1 MNTAALRVGSGSVSG
16 YGVMAGFRPRS
27 QWLGRVA
34 LTWCVSGFLAVA
46 AAQPADQFGGKV
58 DRSIGPPQR
67 SIAEWLV
74 RLQQAAR
81 VPSYVGT
88 FVVSSAAGAMSS
100 SRIWHVCEG
109 DVQMERVE
117 ALTGAPR
124 STFRRNE
131 AVVTFLPE
139 SRVVKMDQG
148 ESGGVFPNLLNN
160 GQGFRTA
167 DFYSANE
174 LGQGRVAGF
183 DADIVQLQ
191 PRDDWRFGY
200 RIWSEKRTGLVV
212 KTQTLD
218 AAGQVLEQAAFS
230 ELQLNAPVQ
239 ADKLRQMMASTEGYR
254 VTKAERVRTTPEA
267 EGWRLKAGVP
277 GFQSQSC
284 YRHPGSPVAATVQ
297 WVFSDGLATVSLF
310 MQPFERE
317 RHGREGLTVMG
328 ATHTMTRRIAD
339 RGGDWWVT
347 AVGEVPPGTL
357 KAFVQGIERR
367 P

>member
-1 MNTAALRVGSGSVSG
+1 MDGRPGS
-16 YGVMAGFRPRS
+16 RR
-27 QWLGRVA
+27 LGLVA
-34 LTWCVSGFLAVA
+34 LGWCVSGLLAVA
-46 AAQPADQFGGKV
+46 GAQPAAQFGGAV
-58 DRSIGPPQR
+58 DRSVGPPQR

-74 RLQQAAR
+74 RLQQASR

-117 ALTGAPR
+117 ALTGVPR

-131 AVVTFLPE
+131 SVVTFLPE
-139 SRVVKMDQG
+139 SRVVRMDQG
-148 ESGGVFPNLLNN
+148 ETGGVFPNLLNN
-160 GQGFRTA
+160 GQGFKTA
-167 DFYSANE
+167 DYYAANE
-174 LGQGRVAGF
+174 VGQGRVAGF
-183 DADIVQLQ
+183 DADIVVLQ

-218 AAGQVLEQAAFS
+218 ASGHVLEQAAFS

-239 ADKLRQMMASTEGYR
+239 ADKLRQMMGSTEGYR

-277 GFQSQSC
+277 GFQPQSC
-284 YRHPGSPVAATVQ
+284 YRRPVSPVTSVVQ

-317 RHGREGLTVMG
+317 RHDREGLAVLG
-328 ATHTMTRRIAD
+328 ATHTMTRRVAD

-347 AVGEVPPGTL
+347 AVGEVPPATL
-357 KAFVQGIERR
+357 KAFLQGIERR

>member
-1 MNTAALRVGSGSVSG
+1 MGGRPGSRRLGLIALG
-16 YGVMAGFRPRS
+16 
-27 QWLGRVA
+27 
-34 LTWCVSGFLAVA
+34 WCVSGLLAVA
-46 AAQPADQFGGKV
+46 GAQPAAQFGGAV
-58 DRSIGPPQR
+58 DRSVGPPQR

-74 RLQQAAR
+74 RLQQASR

-117 ALTGAPR
+117 ALTGVPR

-131 AVVTFLPE
+131 SVVTFLPE
-139 SRVVKMDQG
+139 SRVVRMDQG
-148 ESGGVFPNLLNN
+148 ETGGVFPNLLNN
-160 GQGFRTA
+160 GQGFKTA
-167 DFYSANE
+167 DYYAANE
-174 LGQGRVAGF
+174 VGQGRVAGF
-183 DADIVQLQ
+183 DADIVVLQ

-218 AAGQVLEQAAFS
+218 ASGHVLEQAAFS

-239 ADKLRQMMASTEGYR
+239 ADKLRQMMGSTEGYR

-277 GFQSQSC
+277 GFQPQSC
-284 YRHPGSPVAATVQ
+284 YRRPVSPVTSVVQ

-317 RHGREGLTVMG
+317 RHDREGLAVLG
-328 ATHTMTRRIAD
+328 ATHTMTRRVAD

-347 AVGEVPPGTL
+347 AVGEVPPATL
-357 KAFVQGIERR
+357 KAFLQGIERR

>member
-1 MNTAALRVGSGSVSG
+1 LSTAVVSG
-16 YGVMAGFRPRS
+16 MDGRPGSRR
-27 QWLGRVA
+27 LGLVA
-34 LTWCVSGFLAVA
+34 LGWCVSGLLAVA
-46 AAQPADQFGGKV
+46 GAQPAAQFGGAV
-58 DRSIGPPQR
+58 DRSVGPPQR

-74 RLQQAAR
+74 RLQQASR

-117 ALTGAPR
+117 ALTGVPR

-131 AVVTFLPE
+131 SVVTFLPE
-139 SRVVKMDQG
+139 SRVVRMDQG
-148 ESGGVFPNLLNN
+148 ETGGVFPNLLNN
-160 GQGFRTA
+160 GQGFKTA
-167 DFYSANE
+167 DYYAANE
-174 LGQGRVAGF
+174 VGQGRVAGF
-183 DADIVQLQ
+183 DADIVVLQ

-218 AAGQVLEQAAFS
+218 ASGHVLEQAAFS

-239 ADKLRQMMASTEGYR
+239 ADKLRQMMGSTEGYR

-277 GFQSQSC
+277 GFQPQSC
-284 YRHPGSPVAATVQ
+284 YRRPVSPVTSVVQ

-317 RHGREGLTVMG
+317 RHDREGLAVLG
-328 ATHTMTRRIAD
+328 ATHTMTRRVAD

-347 AVGEVPPGTL
+347 AVGEVPPATL
-357 KAFVQGIERR
+357 KAFLQGIERR

>member
-1 MNTAALRVGSGSVSG
+1 MSTAVVSG
-16 YGVMAGFRPRS
+16 MGGRPGSSRR
-27 QWLGRVA
+27 LGLVA
-34 LTWCVSGFLAVA
+34 LGWCVSGLLAVA
-46 AAQPADQFGGKV
+46 GAQPAAQFGGAV
-58 DRSIGPPQR
+58 DRSVGPPQR

-74 RLQQAAR
+74 RLQQASR

-117 ALTGAPR
+117 ALTGVPR

-131 AVVTFLPE
+131 SVVTFLPE
-139 SRVVKMDQG
+139 SRVVRMDQG
-148 ESGGVFPNLLNN
+148 ETGGVFPNLLNN
-160 GQGFRTA
+160 GQGFKTA
-167 DFYSANE
+167 DYYAANE
-174 LGQGRVAGF
+174 VGQGRVAGF
-183 DADIVQLQ
+183 DADIVVLQ

-218 AAGQVLEQAAFS
+218 ASGHVLEQAAFS

-239 ADKLRQMMASTEGYR
+239 ADKLRQMMGSTEGYR

-277 GFQSQSC
+277 GFQPQSC
-284 YRHPGSPVAATVQ
+284 YRRPVSPVTSVVQ

-317 RHGREGLTVMG
+317 RHDREGLAVLG
-328 ATHTMTRRIAD
+328 ATHTMTRRVAD

-347 AVGEVPPGTL
+347 AVGEVPPATL
-357 KAFVQGIERR
+357 KAFLQGIERR

>member
-1 MNTAALRVGSGSVSG
+1 MSTAVVSG
-16 YGVMAGFRPRS
+16 MDGRPGSRR
-27 QWLGRVA
+27 LGLVA
-34 LTWCVSGFLAVA
+34 LGWCVSGLLAVA
-46 AAQPADQFGGKV
+46 GAQPAAQFGGAV
-58 DRSIGPPQR
+58 DRSVGPPQR

-74 RLQQAAR
+74 RLQQASR

-100 SRIWHVCEG
+100 ARIWHVCEG

-117 ALTGAPR
+117 ALTGVPR

-131 AVVTFLPE
+131 SVVTFLPE
-139 SRVVKMDQG
+139 SRVVRMDQG
-148 ESGGVFPNLLNN
+148 ETGGVFPNLLNN
-160 GQGFRTA
+160 GQGFKTA
-167 DFYSANE
+167 DYYAANE
-174 LGQGRVAGF
+174 VGQGRVAGF
-183 DADIVQLQ
+183 DADIVVLQ

-218 AAGQVLEQAAFS
+218 ASGHVLEQAAFS

-239 ADKLRQMMASTEGYR
+239 ADKLRQMMGSTEGYR

-277 GFQSQSC
+277 GFQPQSC
-284 YRHPGSPVAATVQ
+284 YRRPVSPVTSVVQ

-317 RHGREGLTVMG
+317 RHDREGLAVLG
-328 ATHTMTRRIAD
+328 ATHTMTRRVAD

-347 AVGEVPPGTL
+347 AVGEVPPATL
-357 KAFVQGIERR
+357 KAFLQGIERR

>member
-1 MNTAALRVGSGSVSG
+1 MSTAVVSG
-16 YGVMAGFRPRS
+16 MGGRPGSRR
-27 QWLGRVA
+27 LGLVA
-34 LTWCVSGFLAVA
+34 LGWCVSGLLAVA
-46 AAQPADQFGGKV
+46 GAQPAAQFGGAV
-58 DRSIGPPQR
+58 DRSVGPPQR

-74 RLQQAAR
+74 RLQQASR

-117 ALTGAPR
+117 ALTGVPR

-131 AVVTFLPE
+131 SVVTFLPE
-139 SRVVKMDQG
+139 SRVVRMDQG
-148 ESGGVFPNLLNN
+148 ETGGVFPNLLNN
-160 GQGFRTA
+160 GQGFKTA
-167 DFYSANE
+167 DYYAANE
-174 LGQGRVAGF
+174 VGQGRVAGF
-183 DADIVQLQ
+183 DADIVVLQ

-218 AAGQVLEQAAFS
+218 ASGHVLEQAAFS

-239 ADKLRQMMASTEGYR
+239 ADKLRQMMGSTEGYR

-277 GFQSQSC
+277 GFQPQSC
-284 YRHPGSPVAATVQ
+284 YRRPVSPVTSVVQ

-317 RHGREGLTVMG
+317 RHDREGLAVLG
-328 ATHTMTRRIAD
+328 ATHTMTRRVAD

-347 AVGEVPPGTL
+347 AVGEVPPATL
-357 KAFVQGIERR
+357 KAFLQGIERR

>member
-1 MNTAALRVGSGSVSG
+1 MSTAVVSG
-16 YGVMAGFRPRS
+16 MDGRPGSRR
-27 QWLGRVA
+27 LGLVA
-34 LTWCVSGFLAVA
+34 LGWCVSGLLAVA
-46 AAQPADQFGGKV
+46 GAQPAAQFGGAV
-58 DRSIGPPQR
+58 DRSVGPPQR

-74 RLQQAAR
+74 RLQQASR

-117 ALTGAPR
+117 ALTGVPR

-131 AVVTFLPE
+131 SVVTFLPE
-139 SRVVKMDQG
+139 SRVVRMDQG
-148 ESGGVFPNLLNN
+148 ETGGVFPNLLNN
-160 GQGFRTA
+160 GQGFKTA
-167 DFYSANE
+167 DYYAANE
-174 LGQGRVAGF
+174 VGQGRVAGF
-183 DADIVQLQ
+183 DADIVVLQ

-218 AAGQVLEQAAFS
+218 ASGHVLEQAAFS

-239 ADKLRQMMASTEGYR
+239 ADKLRQMMGSTEGYR

-277 GFQSQSC
+277 GFQPQSC
-284 YRHPGSPVAATVQ
+284 YRRPVSPVTSVVQ

-317 RHGREGLTVMG
+317 RHDREGLAVLG
-328 ATHTMTRRIAD
+328 ATHTMTRRVAD

-347 AVGEVPPGTL
+347 AVGEVPPATL
-357 KAFVQGIERR
+357 KAFLQGIERR

>member
-1 MNTAALRVGSGSVSG
+1 MDGRPGS
-16 YGVMAGFRPRS
+16 RR
-27 QWLGRVA
+27 LGLVA
-34 LTWCVSGFLAVA
+34 LGWCVSGLLAVA
-46 AAQPADQFGGKV
+46 GAQPAAQFGGAV
-58 DRSIGPPQR
+58 DRSVGPPQR

-74 RLQQAAR
+74 RLQQASR

-100 SRIWHVCEG
+100 ARIWHVCEG

-117 ALTGAPR
+117 ALTGVPR

-131 AVVTFLPE
+131 SVVTFLPE
-139 SRVVKMDQG
+139 SRVVRMDQG
-148 ESGGVFPNLLNN
+148 ETGGVFPNLLNN
-160 GQGFRTA
+160 GQGFKTA
-167 DFYSANE
+167 DYYAANE
-174 LGQGRVAGF
+174 VGQGRVAGF
-183 DADIVQLQ
+183 DADIVVLQ

-218 AAGQVLEQAAFS
+218 ASGHVLEQAAFS

-239 ADKLRQMMASTEGYR
+239 ADKLRQMMGSTEGYR

-277 GFQSQSC
+277 GFQPQSC
-284 YRHPGSPVAATVQ
+284 YRRPVSPVTSVVQ

-317 RHGREGLTVMG
+317 RHDREGLAVLG
-328 ATHTMTRRIAD
+328 ATHTMTRRVAD

-347 AVGEVPPGTL
+347 AVGEVPPATL
-357 KAFVQGIERR
+357 KAFLQGIERR

>member
-1 MNTAALRVGSGSVSG
+1 MSTAVFSGMGGRPGSRRLGLIALG
-16 YGVMAGFRPRS
+16 
-27 QWLGRVA
+27 
-34 LTWCVSGFLAVA
+34 WCVSGLLAVA
-46 AAQPADQFGGKV
+46 GAQPAAQFGGAV
-58 DRSIGPPQR
+58 DRSVGPPQR

-74 RLQQAAR
+74 RLQQASR

-117 ALTGAPR
+117 ALTGVPR

-131 AVVTFLPE
+131 SVVTFLPE
-139 SRVVKMDQG
+139 SRVVRMDQG
-148 ESGGVFPNLLNN
+148 ETGGVFPNLLNN
-160 GQGFRTA
+160 GQGFKTA
-167 DFYSANE
+167 DYYAANE
-174 LGQGRVAGF
+174 VGQGRVAGF
-183 DADIVQLQ
+183 DADIVVLQ

-218 AAGQVLEQAAFS
+218 ASGHVLEQAAFS

-239 ADKLRQMMASTEGYR
+239 ADKLRQMMGSTEGYR

-277 GFQSQSC
+277 GFQPQSC
-284 YRHPGSPVAATVQ
+284 YRRPVSPVTSVVQ

-317 RHGREGLTVMG
+317 RHDREGLAVLG
-328 ATHTMTRRIAD
+328 ATHTMTRRVAD

-347 AVGEVPPGTL
+347 AVGEVPPATL
-357 KAFVQGIERR
+357 KAFLQGIERR